1 MSLPAADGRLPTTD
15 YRLIRAT
22 DTGNSSQRLF
32 YDVRVPSVTSTIGSA
47 APARTGAAVV
57 GAILLAVGLAAA
69 LSVDVVKTGQGVK
82 GDEATYVAMALSVA
96 YDGDLAYERRDL
108 DRFFGLYR
116 WGPDGIF
123 LKRGKQVR
131 VRIDASPP
139 FVHLRQTPDLR
150 PDRLYFSKSLIYPV
164 VAAPFVRLLGL
175 NGMLVLNVLLLAV
188 ACACAYQ
195 FLAAR
200 SKPTAA
206 LVFALAFVFASC
218 VPIYLVFLAPEIFNF
233 TLVAVAYFLWLQ
245 KDASPVVRS
254 RFLASPASDLYA
266 AALLGVATYSKPSH
280 ALLVAPIVLAA
291 CWRRKWMHA
300 FAVGGVAV
308 AAAALLFAVNA
319 AATGE
324 FNYQGGDRR
333 TFYTRFPFDGSG
345 QGVFAEA
352 PLHATNDSDAQ
363 SVFQD
368 FPNRFAHNV
377 EYFFI
382 GRHFGFVPYFFPGA
396 VAIGLWLASAD
407 RREPSRI
414 LTLLAVAVSA
424 GALLVFAPYSWSGG
438 GGPPGNRYFMSLYPA
453 LLFLT
458 PPLTGAA
465 PALAAWA
472 GGALFTAKMLV
483 NPFVIA
489 KSPTQLTERGFARRL
504 PVEVT
509 MANDL
514 PIMLEGGRAHA
525 WYNDVLLYF
534 LDEHVYPPETI
545 DADGHKGI
553 WIAGDGRADILMRSD
568 WPVAAL
574 RVTASSPIPTI
585 VTMSAGAGRVTV
597 PLQPGKPETFD
608 VPASG
613 TRDEHSFAYLVTA
626 RSSEGFTPRLRD
638 PSSADP
644 RNLGALLRFTAV
656 AANR

>member
-1 MSLPAADGRLPTTD
+1 MRVS
-15 YRLIRAT
+15 
-22 DTGNSSQRLF
+22 RLF
-32 YDVRVPSVTSTIGSA
+32 YDVRVPGLTSNTASA
-47 APARTGAAVV
+47 APARSGAGVVAAV
-57 GAILLAVGLAAA
+57 LLAIGLAAA

-96 YDGDLAYERRDL
+96 YDGDLVYERRDL

-139 FVHLRQTPDLR
+139 FVHLRQTVDLR
-150 PDRLYFSKSLIYPV
+150 PDRLYFSKSLIYPL

-175 NGMLVLNVLLLAV
+175 NGMLVLNVLLLAT
-188 ACACAYQ
+188 ACGCVYA

-200 SKPTAA
+200 SRPMPA
-206 LVFALAFVFASC
+206 LAFALAFVFASC
-218 VPIYLVFLAPEIFNF
+218 VPIYVVFLAPEILNF
-233 TLVAVAYFLWLQ
+233 ALVAVAFFLWLQ
-245 KDASPVVRS
+245 KSAAPVVRS
-254 RFLASPASDLYA
+254 RFLAGPSSDLAA

-280 ALLVAPIVLAA
+280 ALLVAPIVLFA
-291 CWRRKWMHA
+291 CWRRKWGHA
-300 FAVGGVAV
+300 IAVGAVAV

-319 AATGE
+319 AVTGE

-345 QGVFAEA
+345 QDVFAQA
-352 PLHATNDSDAQ
+352 ALHATNDADTQ

-368 FPNRFAHNV
+368 FSNRFAHNV
-377 EYFFI
+377 EYFFV
-382 GRHFGFVPYFFPGA
+382 GRHFGFSPYVFPGA
-396 VAIGLWLASAD
+396 VAVALWLTSPD
-407 RREPSRI
+407 RREPSRV
-414 LTLLAVAVSA
+414 LTLAAVCASVA
-424 GALLVFAPYSWSGG
+424 ALLVFAPYSWSGG
-438 GGPPGNRYFMSLYPA
+438 GGPPGNRYFVSLYPA
-453 LLFLT
+453 LVFLT
-458 PPLTGAA
+458 PPLTTAA
-465 PALAAWA
+465 PALGAWI

-483 NPFVIA
+483 NPFVVA
-489 KSPTQLTERGFARRL
+489 KSPSQLTERGFARRL

-534 LDEHVYPPETI
+534 LDEHVYPPETV
-545 DADGHKGI
+545 DADGRKGI

-574 RVTASSPIPTI
+574 HVTASSPIATT
-585 VTMSAGAGRVTV
+585 VTMSAGRGGVTV
-597 PLQPGKPETFD
+597 PLQPGKTATFD

-613 TRDEHSFAYLVTA
+613 VRDEHSFAYLVSA
-626 RSSEGFTPRLRD
+626 RSSEGFTPRLLD
-638 PSSADP
+638 PSSPDP

-656 AANR
+656 PANR